1 MNRNRRRPL
10 LCGLVFLLC
19 CSLAGAASAGGWQS
33 FHMEAGS
40 GRNNPAL
47 DYWVFVP
54 EGETEGLPLVLFLH
68 GAGEKGT
75 AALDQCLPL
84 YIREGTLPPP
94 DALLVV
100 PQLPKEIWNW
110 ASAENTLL
118 RITDQAAGDF
128 GADPASFSLAGFSMG
143 GMGTWNLSKIAPGKF
158 SRVLC
163 VCGGISTW
171 VTPDLFTGVQLR
183 LCTGKYDRSVRAADE
198 KNYAES
204 ARKAGIDAQWTEYPS
219 DHMGTASLVFTDP
232 DLLLWLR
239 LYTEKEEAP

>member
-1 MNRNRRRPL
+1 MDRNRRMPL
-10 LCGLVFLLC
+10 LCCLVFLLC
-19 CSLAGAASAGGWQS
+19 CCLPGLASAGDWQY

-68 GAGEKGT
+68 GAGEKGS

-100 PQLPKEIWNW
+100 PQLPKGSWNW
-110 ASAENTLL
+110 SSAENTLL
-118 RITDQAAGDF
+118 RITDQAAAEF

-163 VCGGISTW
+163 VCGSISTW
-171 VTPDLFTGVQLR
+171 VSPELFTGVQLR
-183 LCTGKYDRSVRAADE
+183 LCTGRDDQSVRASDE
-198 KNYAES
+198 KYYAEN
-204 ARKAGIDAQWTEYPS
+204 ARKAGIDAEWTEYPS
-219 DHMGTASLVFTDP
+219 GHTGTAALVFTDP
-232 DLLLWLR
+232 DLLAWLR
-239 LYTEKEEAP
+239 LYTQKEEAP